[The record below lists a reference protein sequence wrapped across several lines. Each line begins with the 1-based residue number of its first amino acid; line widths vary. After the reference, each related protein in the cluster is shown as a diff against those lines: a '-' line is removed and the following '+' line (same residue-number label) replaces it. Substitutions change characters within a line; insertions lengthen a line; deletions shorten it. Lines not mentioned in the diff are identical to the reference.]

1 MEDSSNKSEYSICKE
16 RPNNLRDAIRRV
28 RQRSCTSSYFVPEGC
43 LQAILTADNVF
54 REISNSNIEVRHRE
68 EVVQTILA
76 GARKTF
82 AILVIIHQ
90 VPCIT
95 AFMNRDQLLPS
106 TIDDKLPFSLS
117 KLQEIMHHDA
127 DEFYEKQWEFIA
139 PVFSRIRAHRLL
151 DEDTILPFTH
161 STLLGVGG
169 FGRVYETIIHP
180 QHLSIPPSSY
190 GQVCRTCIALAI
202 VKDF

>member
-1 MEDSSNKSEYSICKE
+1 M
-16 RPNNLRDAIRRV
+16 
-28 RQRSCTSSYFVPEGC
+28 
-43 LQAILTADNVF
+43 TADNVF
-54 REISNSNIEVRHRE
+54 REISNSDIEVRHRE
-68 EVVQTILA
+68 EAVQTILA

-90 VPCIT
+90 VSRIT
-95 AFMNRDQLLPS
+95 AFMNRDQLLTS

-117 KLQEIMHHDA
+117 QLQEIMRHDA

-139 PVFSRIRAHRLL
+139 PVFSRMRAHRLL
-151 DEDTILPFTH
+151 DDDTILPFTN

-180 QHLSIPPSSY
+180 QHLGIPSSSY
-190 GQVCRTCIALAI
+190 GQVRRTCTALAI
-202 VKDF
+202 ANNF